1 MEESGKGERSE
12 KFLETEKKNNARRKE
27 DNKGCFFILLKW
39 FTLYKNVGWLYDL
52 HLKKIP

>member
-1 MEESGKGERSE
+1 MEENGKGERSE
-12 KFLETEKKNNARRKE
+12 KFLETEKKNNPRGKE
-27 DNKGCFFILLKW
+27 YNKGCFIILLKW